1 MSQTTQGHHPLQFKN
16 AWRQFIAE
24 NLRVKQMTK
33 RALCRRAA
41 IDPSYV
47 TLFCRDGYIP
57 KRDVVERVG
66 LALGSIDEALRAAG
80 YLEDGVPHD
89 TPSLAGLSQ
98 ESLRLLSA
106 LASGFHAT
114 SMALREDYRLEAEQL
129 RPQVEKLKA
138 ELAKAQEA
146 RNAEEDSRLSLE
158 EQIHD
163 DLNAA
168 QKALGR
174 AALRMLSLLD
184 RVSPQ

>member
-106 LASGFHAT
+106 LASLPQKDQDQAT
-114 SMALREDYRLEAEQL
+114 LTLRLALPTL
-129 RPQVEKLKA
+129 
-138 ELAKAQEA
+138 LASQCGPKTQQEVA
-146 RNAEEDSRLSLE
+146 
-158 EQIHD
+158 
-163 DLNAA
+163 
-168 QKALGR
+168 
-174 AALRMLSLLD
+174 
-184 RVSPQ
+184 